1 MQYGPAAAAEAEL
14 PYNAMIASF
23 ALVLVWAEAAA
34 GIEPN
39 ISEPPGTTVCAGA
52 AATGVADRKSANGSA
67 SGWCDGGDMSVK
79 MFKLKILLVVS
90 N

>member
-1 MQYGPAAAAEAEL
+1 MQYGPAAAALAEL

-39 ISEPPGTTVCAGA
+39 ISEPAGTAVCAGVA
-52 AATGVADRKSANGSA
+52 AAGVADRKSANGSA
-67 SGWCDGGDMSVK
+67 SGWCDGGDMSVICSHAK
-79 MFKLKILLVVS
+79 FS
-90 N
+90 